1 MSMLHSRYTAVR
13 SRILELHNI
22 LEHRVFG
29 VWVAPKT
36 LMSTDQLRDRYEI
49 KQEGY
54 ANDTGFYND
63 PQLRQMKIPQILA
76 IMENM
81 SPSMNDLGF
90 NNANVTVTQ
99 IYESIQEYIGLWC
112 EIIRNAP
119 EFGSP
124 PRGELKALE
133 NLAYM
138 VFPMYK
144 KIKPFQRNSEQRELF
159 KGDADLN
166 ARGLAGLAA
175 LFSMQR
181 MGTEGSYEIS
191 FISHLDDLDS
201 QGTGDFMAANQVTS
215 MGQNFY
221 PPVSI
226 SSDSLSRIDAPAG
239 PDDWIFRG

>member
-1 MSMLHSRYTAVR
+1 MMLHSRYTAVR
-13 SRILELHNI
+13 ARILELHNT
-22 LEHRVFG
+22 LEHRVFQ

-36 LMSTDQLRDRYEI
+36 LMTTEQLRGRYEV

-54 ANDTGFYND
+54 ANDTNFYGD

-81 SPSMNDLGF
+81 SPSMKDLGF
-90 NNANVTVTQ
+90 QNANVAVTT

-112 EIIRNAP
+112 ELIRNAP

-124 PRGELKALE
+124 PRAELKALE

-144 KIKPFQRNSEQRELF
+144 RIKPFQRNAEQRELF

-166 ARGLAGLAA
+166 SRGLAGLAA

-221 PPVSI
+221 P
-226 SSDSLSRIDAPAG
+226 SDSLSRIDTPSG